1 MLIEYAASMFEII
14 RYGNS
19 AMKIASSANAIV
31 AALNVNAQPSRP
43 ARLLTNP
50 ITSASAAS
58 TASVSTAAKFC
69 SPARSSTVHVKNPA
83 ATRIVTAPIFVAS
96 ERGLLGCGAIDP
108 GALQRFGYPA
118 ARVRPTTGLSVRT
131 VDDLLDGEVTEANEA
146 ARALGV
152 TVGMTGRAALAR
164 II

>member
-1 MLIEYAASMFEII
+1 MIGEEILLE
-14 RYGNS
+14 G
-19 AMKIASSANAIV
+19 
-31 AALNVNAQPSRP
+31 RP
-43 ARLLTNP
+43 AR
-50 ITSASAAS
+50 AF
-58 TASVSTAAKFC
+58 VV
-69 SPARSSTVHVKNPA
+69 PAGPVNLV
-83 ATRIVTAPIFVAS
+83 FVAS